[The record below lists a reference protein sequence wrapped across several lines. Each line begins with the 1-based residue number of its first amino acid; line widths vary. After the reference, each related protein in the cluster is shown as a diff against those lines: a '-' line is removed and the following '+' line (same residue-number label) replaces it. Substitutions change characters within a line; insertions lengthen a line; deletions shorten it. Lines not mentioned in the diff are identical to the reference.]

1 MNANTQVKREKR
13 TSVKSVMHRMRWGNI
28 LKAALVTT
36 AVGLGIA
43 VIKIVPSRISAPFD
57 DPAVQMTYK
66 ASALSTNEDT
76 VDYEYKAFVED
87 KRAKQKDAEL
97 RANAEIIAE
106 SKFTSYKLQVGVMTD
121 SFDIVEIQAPE
132 EYYGKTVAIY
142 NATDDAGLGKYVG
155 SYKCT
160 TVNPD
165 GIVVV
170 AHDADTC
177 KQLDKL
183 MDDYIYIKLDK

>member
-1 MNANTQVKREKR
+1 MNVSTQVKRERR
-13 TSVKSVMHRMRWGNI
+13 TSVESVMHRMRWGNV

-43 VIKIVPSRISAPFD
+43 VIAIAPSRISAPLD
-57 DPAVQMTYK
+57 DPAVQLTYK
-66 ASALSTNEDT
+66 ASALSISDDT
-76 VDYEYKAFVED
+76 VDYDYKAFVEGE
-87 KRAKQKDAEL
+87 KAKQKDAEL
-97 RANAEIIAE
+97 KANAEIIAE
-106 SKFTSYKLQVGVMTD
+106 SKFTSYKLQVGAMTD
-121 SFDIVEIQAPE
+121 SFDIVEVQAPE
-132 EYYGKTVAIY
+132 EYYGKMVAIY

-170 AHDADTC
+170 AHDADTS